1 MTKTCSFLALILFC
15 MVIQAMAQEKDF
27 RSPNIILIM
36 ADDLGYE
43 TLGING
49 SDDYQ
54 TPNLDKL
61 AKEGMNFTQTYS
73 MPLCTPSRVQIMT
86 GKYNFRNYIG
96 FGLLKPEEPTF
107 AHYLKQSG
115 YNTFVAGKWQL
126 YGNAGQHELAG
137 GQIGTLPES
146 AGFDEYFLWQVQ
158 ALGSRYKD
166 PMISSNS
173 GTEIYE
179 GKFGPDLFTE
189 QINLFMEK
197 NRDEPFFIYYPMA
210 ITHDPFVPTPANS
223 GFAAFD
229 SKSKVNDPRYF
240 GEMVSYM
247 DRLIGSIVTKTEEL
261 GIRENT
267 LILFV
272 GDNGT
277 DRKVTTSQL
286 GKSIKGDKG
295 NTTTAGTHVPFI
307 ANWKGKIQPGST
319 NENLIDFTDF
329 LPTLLET
336 ANHQNLEIIQTD
348 GLSFFSQLVGDNS
361 KKRDWIYCY
370 YAPNWGQFE
379 NSTYVQDTEWKL
391 YGDGRIYSLLED
403 PLEENALQIAD
414 LSKEVKL
421 KISHFDTVL
430 RGYGSANP

>member
-166 PMISSNS
+166 PMIR
-173 GTEIYE
+173 
-179 GKFGPDLFTE
+179 
-189 QINLFMEK
+189 NL
-197 NRDEPFFIYYPMA
+197 
-210 ITHDPFVPTPANS
+210 
-223 GFAAFD
+223 
-229 SKSKVNDPRYF
+229 
-240 GEMVSYM
+240 
-247 DRLIGSIVTKTEEL
+247 
-261 GIRENT
+261 
-267 LILFV
+267 
-272 GDNGT
+272 
-277 DRKVTTSQL
+277 
-286 GKSIKGDKG
+286 
-295 NTTTAGTHVPFI
+295 
-307 ANWKGKIQPGST
+307 
-319 NENLIDFTDF
+319 
-329 LPTLLET
+329 
-336 ANHQNLEIIQTD
+336 
-348 GLSFFSQLVGDNS
+348 
-361 KKRDWIYCY
+361 
-370 YAPNWGQFE
+370 
-379 NSTYVQDTEWKL
+379 
-391 YGDGRIYSLLED
+391 
-403 PLEENALQIAD
+403 
-414 LSKEVKL
+414 
-421 KISHFDTVL
+421 
-430 RGYGSANP
+430 

>member
-1 MTKTCSFLALILFC
+1 

>member
-1 MTKTCSFLALILFC
+1 
-15 MVIQAMAQEKDF
+15 
-27 RSPNIILIM
+27 
-36 ADDLGYE
+36 
-43 TLGING
+43 
-49 SDDYQ
+49 
-54 TPNLDKL
+54 
-61 AKEGMNFTQTYS
+61 
-73 MPLCTPSRVQIMT
+73 
-86 GKYNFRNYIG
+86 
-96 FGLLKPEEPTF
+96 
-107 AHYLKQSG
+107 
-115 YNTFVAGKWQL
+115 
-126 YGNAGQHELAG
+126 
-137 GQIGTLPES
+137 
-146 AGFDEYFLWQVQ
+146 
-158 ALGSRYKD
+158 
-166 PMISSNS
+166 
-173 GTEIYE
+173 
-179 GKFGPDLFTE
+179 
-189 QINLFMEK
+189 MEK

>member
-1 MTKTCSFLALILFC
+1 
-15 MVIQAMAQEKDF
+15 MAQEKDF